1 MALKLENKKAIVDE
15 VAAVAKGAISA
26 VTADYRGLTV
36 AEMTELRTNAR
47 QASVYL
53 RVVRNT
59 LARRAVDGTDF
70 DCLRESLIGPSIL
83 AFSNEEP
90 AAPARLFHDFMKK
103 NEHVQVKAIAING
116 KLLAANQL
124 ETVAKLPTR
133 DEALAT
139 LMATM
144 KAPISKF
151 VRTLAEPHAKLVRT
165 IAAVKDSKQAH

>member
-36 AEMTELRTNAR
+36 AEITELRANAR

-53 RVVRNT
+53 KVVRNT
-59 LARRAVDGTDF
+59 LARRAVEGTDF
-70 DCLRESLIGPSIL
+70 DCLTESLIGPSIL

-90 AAPARLFHDFMKK
+90 AAPARLFHEFKK
-103 NEHVQVKAIAING
+103 NNEHVQVKAIAING

-124 ETVAKLPTR
+124 EAVAKLPTK

-144 KAPISKF
+144 QAPISKF
-151 VRTLAEPHAKLVRT
+151 VRTLAEPHGKLVRT
-165 IAAVKDSKQAH
+165 IAAVRDSKQAH